1 MPRLGLATIDISTL
15 GGSGGAVTGID
26 DFFFESF
33 TAGQMH
39 PIRTASRTNLILQ
52 SQTIRTSPWSLENF
66 GTDTDLYSA
75 PNSTTTAQSMSLE
88 TANDQVYA
96 QQVISI
102 VAGKTYTFSAHLKKG
117 ALDFSILLV
126 YDSVSTFSHLS
137 YFNIATGAAQGSGSN
152 IIRSAVDAMDNGW
165 YRCSITFQALSSVSG
180 IFRVY
185 ASEASGSPATGSGT
199 QVNIPVAYL
208 WGTQIEENG
217 FPSAYIPT
225 VGSTVTVATTLNDT
239 SNVWDFDGTDIMIAE
254 DPEDE
259 GFWEESYPDGATL
272 PELVLNG
279 DYEELGSDLVIN
291 GGFELNSDWN
301 NFGSPTTSEQSTEQ
315 SHTGTYS
322 WKIIADATQEGI
334 FSPNNFNLTSGRTY
348 SVSLWV
354 YSVSGNSIKS
364 GLNNTNV
371 SVFTERTVTVGE
383 WTNITY
389 IATASSTGASYVSI
403 LSQNS
408 LNFFVD
414 NVSVKQVDPNDRW
427 TLTGGASISDGK
439 ATVTGASGTTTIH
452 VNPQTMLVE
461 GTTYELTYTI
471 SNYSLSS
478 GVTAVINN
486 NGSTIQGISGNG
498 TFTAI
503 FTHAIPNGNLIFRAT
518 SGTNSYQLDNVS
530 VKEYAIQPKDI

>member
-1 MPRLGLATIDISTL
+1 VQFARNLPNGQSA
-15 GGSGGAVTGID
+15 
-26 DFFFESF
+26 FFWGF
-33 TAGQMH
+33 Q
-39 PIRTASRTNLILQ
+39 
-52 SQTIRTSPWSLENF
+52 LEQ
-66 GTDTDLYSA
+66 D
-75 PNSTTTAQSMSLE
+75 
-88 TANDQVYA
+88 
-96 QQVISI
+96 
-102 VAGKTYTFSAHLKKG
+102 
-117 ALDFSILLV
+117 
-126 YDSVSTFSHLS
+126 
-137 YFNIATGAAQGSGSN
+137 
-152 IIRSAVDAMDNGW
+152 
-165 YRCSITFQALSSVSG
+165 
-180 IFRVY
+180 
-185 ASEASGSPATGSGT
+185 
-199 QVNIPVAYL
+199 
-208 WGTQIEENG
+208 G
-217 FPSAYIPT
+217 FVSAYIPT
-225 VGSTVTVATTLNDT
+225 SGSAVTVATTLNDT
-239 SNVWDFDGTDIMIAE
+239 SNVWDFDGADIMIAE

>member
-39 PIRTASRTNLILQ
+39 PILTTSRTNLVIYSEDFSQASQLQ
-52 SQTIRTSPWSLENF
+52 NINPI
-66 GTDTDLYSA
+66 
-75 PNSTTTAQSMSLE
+75 PNSTTSPIG
-88 TANDQVYA
+88 TANGTKVLSTDSNSKVSYTGLNF
-96 QQVISI
+96 
-102 VAGKTYTFSAHLKKG
+102 VAGTTYTVSVFCKNIDATSLNFFVYMGG
-117 ALDFSILLV
+117 AGGDITHDFTSQV
-126 YDSVSTFSHLS
+126 NTSDWTRVSHTFT
-137 YFNIATGAAQGSGSN
+137 ATGTNSQGQVQFARNLPNGQ
-152 IIRSAVDAMDNGW
+152 SAFFWG
-165 YRCSITFQALSSVSG
+165 FQL
-180 IFRVY
+180 
-185 ASEASGSPATGSGT
+185 E
-199 QVNIPVAYL
+199 QD
-208 WGTQIEENG
+208 G
-217 FPSAYIPT
+217 FVSAYIPT
-225 VGSTVTVATTLNDT
+225 SGSAVTVATTLNDT